1 MLKNH
6 LTFGYCPDYN
16 LSNAKIIM
24 KGEKRMS
31 AEELTALLVAEL
43 KDDVIGTIEKTEN
56 GLKLIFTD
64 GTVRMI
70 FVK

>member
-1 MLKNH
+1 
-6 LTFGYCPDYN
+6 
-16 LSNAKIIM
+16 
-24 KGEKRMS
+24 MS

>member
-6 LTFGYCPDYN
+6 LTFGYYN